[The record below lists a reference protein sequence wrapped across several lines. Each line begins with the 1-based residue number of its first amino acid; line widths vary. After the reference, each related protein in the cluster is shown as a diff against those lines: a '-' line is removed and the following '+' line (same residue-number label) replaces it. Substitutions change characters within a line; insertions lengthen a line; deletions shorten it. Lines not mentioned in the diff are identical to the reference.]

1 MPKVV
6 FYSRKNPPKAYESK
20 KISTVFQEIEMKKDV
35 NVIDK
40 TNDVYE
46 IVEKPVVVNEYD
58 TEKLTK
64 SFAGQTGLEA
74 VMKRVAI
81 TGDVSLLGSGITS
94 DETPLVDAT
103 KIPNSIGEVK
113 KLADKVDAL
122 AGSLPKE
129 LLKGRSV
136 EDFLRD
142 ITAEQVKEYVDS
154 FIQQQIAATKTKEG
168 GAE

>member
-6 FYSRKNPPKAYESK
+6 FYSRKNPPKAYISK
-20 KISTVFQEIEMKKDV
+20 NITTVYQETEMKKDV
-35 NVIDK
+35 KVVDK
-40 TNDVYE
+40 DKDVYE
-46 IVEKPVVVNEYD
+46 IVDKEVIVNEYD

-81 TGDVSLLGSGITS
+81 TGDVSLLGSGL
-94 DETPLVDAT
+94 TPEPTPVVDAT
-103 KIPNSIGEVK
+103 KVPTSIGEVK
-113 KLADKVDAL
+113 TLADKVDSL
-122 AGSLPKE
+122 AGSIPPE

-142 ITAEQVKEYVDS
+142 ITVEQIKEYVDS
-154 FIQQQIAATKTKEG
+154 FIQKQIDATKTKEG